1 MLNPAEAKEK
11 ILKALSAR
19 RVVERDWLTALL
31 GLYLAKRKEAK
42 VRLKHIGEV
51 VLQRKDFGALARLTY
66 HTTKCWPWL
75 PEELART
82 AGNLLR
88 PQDALPWL
96 LAGLSLVRQ
105 ACEARRLGKRVSL
118 SVSSERVSLEV
129 NGVLAAFKPLCI
141 SATLYDTFLEGGY
154 EVPEALSG
162 LKGRDVIDVGAG
174 VGDSALY
181 FILHGARK
189 VIAVEPLPNVAR
201 CAEENLKL
209 NDVADRV
216 KVVNAAL
223 GGELMSV
230 PCDQAVYSSGGF
242 STLKGSG
249 PCRVPGVT
257 ISDLLNMVDD
267 PYLLKMDCE
276 GCEAQVIL
284 GPERERL
291 RAFEHIV
298 FETHPHITGM
308 GDEKLLASLKELGF
322 KCDRIVHYLKL
333 NQNTYYCK
341 STAPKA
347 A

>member
-1 MLNPAEAKEK
+1 
-11 ILKALSAR
+11 
-19 RVVERDWLTALL
+19 
-31 GLYLAKRKEAK
+31 
-42 VRLKHIGEV
+42 
-51 VLQRKDFGALARLTY
+51 
-66 HTTKCWPWL
+66 
-75 PEELART
+75 
-82 AGNLLR
+82 
-88 PQDALPWL
+88 
-96 LAGLSLVRQ
+96 
-105 ACEARRLGKRVSL
+105 
-118 SVSSERVSLEV
+118 VSSERVSLEV

-189 VIAVEPLPNVAR
+189 VIAVEPLPNVVK

-223 GGELMSV
+223 GGEPMSV

-249 PCRVPGVT
+249 PCKVPGVSL
-257 ISDLLNMVDD
+257 SDLLNMIDD
-267 PYLLKMDCE
+267 PYLLKIDCE

-291 RAFEHIV
+291 RTFEHII
-298 FETHPHITGM
+298 FETHPFITGVSN
-308 GDEKLLASLKELGF
+308 EELLASLKELGF
-322 KCDRIVHYLKL
+322 ECRLHIVHDPKL
-333 NQNTYYCK
+333 DVNIYHCK
-341 STAPKA
+341 HRASQRQPLLSKRHGESHKRNVLDVTAGYASTHLWLTELLPASCP
-347 A
+347 